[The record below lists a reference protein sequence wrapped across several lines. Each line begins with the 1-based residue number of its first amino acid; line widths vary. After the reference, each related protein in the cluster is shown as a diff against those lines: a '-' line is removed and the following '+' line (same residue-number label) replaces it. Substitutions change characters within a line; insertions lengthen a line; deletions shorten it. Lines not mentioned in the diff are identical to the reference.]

1 MDTSG
6 DHLLDV
12 EEFVEALMILGLG
25 LRDDEART
33 LFDAVDV
40 DASGE
45 ISKEEFLGIFKEMEM
60 VEGPKPPR
68 KGKRGM
74 SWIGSM

>member
-12 EEFVEALMILGLG
+12 DEFVEAMMMLGLG
-25 LRDDEART
+25 LREDEART

-40 DASGE
+40 DGSGE
-45 ISKEEFLGIFKEMEM
+45 ISKEEFMGIFKEMEM
-60 VEGPKPPR
+60 IRGPKPPR
-68 KGKRGM
+68 NARRG
-74 SWIGSM
+74 GF